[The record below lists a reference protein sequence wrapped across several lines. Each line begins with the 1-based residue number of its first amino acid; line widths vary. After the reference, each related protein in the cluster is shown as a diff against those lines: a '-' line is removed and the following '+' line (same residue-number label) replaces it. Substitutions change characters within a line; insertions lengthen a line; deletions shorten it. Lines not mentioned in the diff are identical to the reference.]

1 MHLCSAVG
9 QVGDSVAVAVGSN
22 VESQLAVSW
31 LRKALGL
38 LQVQLIQLAH
48 IAEAGAQIQN

>member
-1 MHLCSAVG
+1 MG
-9 QVGDSVAVAVGSN
+9 QVGDSLAVGWALSN

-31 LRKALGL
+31 FRKALGL